1 LHVNHRFLEHR
12 ARAVVAL
19 LLALVAA
26 FALSACGSDDDSSTT
41 TSGGSGGGTETTDAR
56 TLLEETFTG
65 TKDVRSG
72 RFALSIRA
80 GEDGGE
86 QISVSLGGPFES
98 EGGDAYP
105 KFDIDADLD
114 AGGQGFRA
122 GMISTS
128 DRLFVEFDGTAYEV
142 PAEYLEMARRQTGT
156 EDSAVPALPDLDPQ
170 SWIEN
175 PEVVGTEQVG
185 GVDTEHI
192 TADVDVRALMDSIDR
207 VLAELDRQGLSGATG
222 GQVPTAIPA
231 DARADLERA
240 VKDPRIDVWTGSDD
254 KTVRKIE
261 LTTGVQPEG
270 ERAGSA
276 SLTFE
281 LTELNEAQTIEAP
294 TETRPIDELLAGLGG
309 LLGGAG
315 LGGGAAGGGADADAL
330 GEYQRCLT
338 DAAGDTAEQQQCADL
353 LTR

>member
-1 LHVNHRFLEHR
+1 MTHRVLEHR

-19 LLALVAA
+19 LLAIVAA
-26 FALSACGSDDDSSTT
+26 FALSACGSDDDSPSSTSG
-41 TSGGSGGGTETTDAR
+41 TSGGGDTADAR
-56 TLLEETFTG
+56 TLLEETFSG

-80 GEDGGE
+80 GESGGE
-86 QISVSLGGPFES
+86 QIAVTLGGPFES
-98 EGGDAYP
+98 QGGGDYP
-105 KFDIDADLD
+105 KFDIDASID
-114 AGGQGFRA
+114 ASGQGFRA
-122 GMISTS
+122 GLISTS
-128 DRLFVEFDGTAYEV
+128 DRLFVEFDGSAYEV
-142 PAEYLEMARRQTGT
+142 PAEYLAMARQQTGT
-156 EDSAVPALPDLDPQ
+156 EDRAVPALPDIDPQ
-170 SWIEN
+170 SWITN

-192 TADVDVRALMDSIDR
+192 TADVDVAALMDSIDR
-207 VLAELDRQGLSGATG
+207 VLAEIDRQGLADATG
-222 GQVPTAIPA
+222 GQVPSSIPA
-231 DARADLERA
+231 DARAEIERA
-240 VKDPRIDVWTGSDD
+240 VRDPRIDVWTGSDD
-254 KTVRKIE
+254 KTVRKLE

-294 TETRPIDELLAGLGG
+294 ANTRPIDELLAGLGG
-309 LLGGAG
+309 LLGSSG
-315 LGGGAAGGGADADAL
+315 LGGGGAAGGGADADAL

-338 DAAGDTAEQQQCADL
+338 DAAGDTAEQQKCADR

>member
-1 LHVNHRFLEHR
+1 MNHRVLEHR

-19 LLALVAA
+19 LLAIVAA

-41 TSGGSGGGTETTDAR
+41 TSGGGGGGETADAR

-98 EGGDAYP
+98 QGGDDYP
-105 KFDIDADLD
+105 KFDIDASID
-114 AGGQGFRA
+114 ASGQGFRA
-122 GMISTS
+122 GLISTS
-128 DRLFVEFDGTAYEV
+128 DRLFVEFDGSAYEV

-156 EDSAVPALPDLDPQ
+156 EDRAVPALPDLDPQ

-192 TADVDVRALMDSIDR
+192 TADVNVAALMDSIDS

-222 GQVPTAIPA
+222 GQVPSSIPA
-231 DARADLERA
+231 DARAQIERA

-281 LTELNEAQTIEAP
+281 LTGLNEAQTIEAP
-294 TETRPIDELLAGLGG
+294 ANTRPIDELLAGLGG
-309 LLGGAG
+309 LLGASG

-330 GEYQRCLT
+330 GEYQRCLL
-338 DAAGDTAEQQQCADL
+338 DAAGDTAAQQKCADL